1 MMVGCRGVRCH
12 VCLSVTCFVFVLSK
26 LSDIF
31 VSYGFN
37 FSAVGR
43 ELSV

>member
-12 VCLSVTCFVFVLSK
+12 VWLSVTCMFVLSK